1 MYQAE
6 SARLLVQGRA
16 EARPRKRLRV
26 SRNVVLLGLTSLL
39 TDVSAEMVATVLPI
53 YAVFA
58 LGASPLQYGL
68 LDGLYQGA
76 AGIVRIASGVV
87 ADRRSR
93 YKELAAFGYGISA
106 ACKGALLV
114 VGGSIGGLSA
124 IILADRLG
132 KGVRT
137 APRDALISL
146 SSTREG
152 LATAFGVHRAMDTAG
167 AMLGP
172 IVAFGILLAAPGALR
187 RRLRRQPLLR
197 DPRPGRPGAV
207 RAQPQGARAGR
218 GPAPGEPEASGEP
231 RGAAALPACCW
242 WCRPDSACV
251 TVSDA
256 FLYLALQRRLDFDTT
271 LFPLLF
277 AGSACA
283 YMLLAIPIGWLADR
297 LGRMRVFVAGY
308 VLLLLVYTALLVPS
322 VGVAGLA
329 LYLLLLGAY
338 YACTDGVLMA
348 TASALVPEE
357 LRASGLA
364 VIVTATSLAKLVA
377 AILFGLLWTVA
388 GLATATIAFGAALA
402 LVIALAALAFRRA
415 DWGLAGA

>member
-1 MYQAE
+1 
-6 SARLLVQGRA
+6 
-16 EARPRKRLRV
+16 
-26 SRNVVLLGLTSLL
+26 VVLLGLTSLL

-87 ADRRSR
+87 ADRRRR
-93 YKELAAFGYGISA
+93 YKQLAAFGYGLSA
-106 ACKGALLV
+106 ACKGALLAF
-114 VGGSIGGLSA
+114 GGTVGGLSA
-124 IILADRLG
+124 IVLADRLG

-152 LATAFGVHRAMDTAG
+152 LATSFGVHRAMDTAG

-172 IVAFGILLAAPGALR
+172 IVAFGILLAAPGAF
-187 RRLRRQPLLR
+187 
-197 DPRPGRPGAV
+197 DAV
-207 RAQPQGARAGR
+207 FAVSLCFAILGLAVLVLFVRNRAGR
-218 GPAPGEPEASGEP
+218 EQVEP
-231 RGAAALPACCW
+231 RKQANLRRAAKLVAMPRFRLLLLVSSGLAL
-242 WCRPDSACV
+242 V

-256 FLYLALQRRLDFDTT
+256 FIYLGLQRRLDFDTT

-283 YMLLAIPIGWLADR
+283 YMLLAIPAGWLADR

-329 LYLLLLGAY
+329 LYLLLLGGY

-348 TASALVPEE
+348 SASAFVPEE

-364 VIVTATSLAKLVA
+364 VLVTATSLAKLFA
-377 AILFGLLWTVA
+377 ALLFGLLWTVA
-388 GLATATIAFGAALA
+388 GLTTATLVFAGALLLATAA
-402 LVIALAALAFRRA
+402 AALAFGRRDWKLA
-415 DWGLAGA
+415 DA

>member
-6 SARLLVQGRA
+6 SARLLVQGRTVA
-16 EARPRKRLRV
+16 SPRKRLRV

-58 LGASPLQYGL
+58 LGASPLQYGV

-76 AGIVRIASGVV
+76 AGIVRIVSGVV

-93 YKELAAFGYGISA
+93 YKELAALGYGISA
-106 ACKGALLV
+106 VCKGALLAI
-114 VGGSIGGLSA
+114 GGTVGGLSA
-124 IILADRLG
+124 IVLADRLG

-152 LATAFGVHRAMDTAG
+152 LATSFGVHRAMDTAG

-172 IVAFGILLAAPGALR
+172 IVAFGILLAAPGAFDAVFGVSICFAILGLAVLILFVRNRTGREPVAARQRASLR
-187 RRLRRQPLLR
+187 RAASLVVLPRFRLLLLV
-197 DPRPGRPGAV
+197 A
-207 RAQPQGARAGR
+207 AGL
-218 GPAPGEPEASGEP
+218 SV
-231 RGAAALPACCW
+231 
-242 WCRPDSACV
+242 V

-256 FLYLALQRRLDFDTT
+256 FIYLGLQRRLDFDTT

-283 YMLLAIPIGWLADR
+283 FMLLAIPIGWLADR

-329 LYLLLLGAY
+329 LYLLLLGGY

-348 TASALVPEE
+348 TASTLVPEE

-364 VIVTATSLAKLVA
+364 VLVTATSLAKLLA
-377 AILFGLLWTVA
+377 ALLFGLLWTVA
-388 GLATATIAFGAALA
+388 GLATATLVFAAALA
-402 LVIALAALAFRRA
+402 LVTATAALAFRRQNWRVA
-415 DWGLAGA
+415 DV

>member
-39 TDVSAEMVATVLPI
+39 TDVSTEMVATVLPI

-106 ACKGALLV
+106 ACKGALLAI
-114 VGGSIGGLSA
+114 GGSIGGLSA

-172 IVAFGILLAAPGALR
+172 IIAFGILLAAPGAFDAVFAVSLCFAILGLAVLVLFVRNR
-187 RRLRRQPLLR
+187 RER
-197 DPRPGRPGAV
+197 
-207 RAQPQGARAGR
+207 
-218 GPAPGEPEASGEP
+218 EP
-231 RGAAALPACCW
+231 AAAPRRASLKRAASLVVLP
-242 WCRPDSACV
+242 RFRLLLVVSAGLSLV

-256 FLYLALQRRLDFDTT
+256 FLYLGLQRRLDFDTT
-271 LFPLLF
+271 IFPLLF

-283 YMLLAIPIGWLADR
+283 YMLLAIPVGWVADR
-297 LGRMRVFVAGY
+297 FGRMRVFVAGY

-322 VGVAGLA
+322 VGVGGLA
-329 LYLLLLGAY
+329 LYLLLLGGY

-348 TASALVPEE
+348 TASALVPDE

-364 VIVTATSLAKLVA
+364 VLVTATSLAKLLA
-377 AILFGLLWTVA
+377 AVVFGLLWTVA
-388 GLATATIAFGAALA
+388 GLATATIAFGAVLA
-402 LVIALAALAFRRA
+402 LVTVVAAVAFGRA
-415 DWGLAGA
+415 DWRLAGG

>member
-16 EARPRKRLRV
+16 EASPRKRLRV

-172 IVAFGILLAAPGALR
+172 IVAFGILLAAPGAFDAVFAVSLCFAILGLAVLVLFVRNR
-187 RRLRRQPLLR
+187 REREPAESPRRASLKRAASLVVLPRFRLLL
-197 DPRPGRPGAV
+197 V
-207 RAQPQGARAGR
+207 VSAGL
-218 GPAPGEPEASGEP
+218 G
-231 RGAAALPACCW
+231 L
-242 WCRPDSACV
+242 V

-322 VGVAGLA
+322 VGLAGLA

-377 AILFGLLWTVA
+377 AVLFGLLWTVA

-402 LVIALAALAFRRA
+402 LVIALATLAFRRA

>member
-172 IVAFGILLAAPGALR
+172 IVAFGILLAAPGAFDAVFAVSLCFAILGLAVLVLFVRNR
-187 RRLRRQPLLR
+187 REREPAEGPRRASLKRAASLVVLPRFRLLLL
-197 DPRPGRPGAV
+197 V
-207 RAQPQGARAGR
+207 SAGL
-218 GPAPGEPEASGEP
+218 G
-231 RGAAALPACCW
+231 L
-242 WCRPDSACV
+242 V

>member
-16 EARPRKRLRV
+16 EARPQARLRV

-106 ACKGALLV
+106 ACKGALLA

-172 IVAFGILLAAPGALR
+172 IVAFGILLAAPGAFDAVFAVSLCFAILGLAVLVLFVRNR
-187 RRLRRQPLLR
+187 RER
-197 DPRPGRPGAV
+197 
-207 RAQPQGARAGR
+207 
-218 GPAPGEPEASGEP
+218 EP
-231 RGAAALPACCW
+231 AAAPRRASLKRAASLVVLP
-242 WCRPDSACV
+242 RFRLLLVVSAGLGLV

-256 FLYLALQRRLDFDTT
+256 FLYLGLQRRLDFDTT
-271 LFPLLF
+271 VFPLLF

-322 VGVAGLA
+322 VGAAGLA
-329 LYLLLLGAY
+329 LYLLLLGGY

-348 TASALVPEE
+348 TASALVPED

-364 VIVTATSLAKLVA
+364 VLVTATSLAKLLA
-377 AILFGLLWTVA
+377 AVLFGLLWTVA

-402 LVIALAALAFRRA
+402 LVTAVAALAFRRE
-415 DWGLAGA
+415 DWRLAGA